1 MWPVALDRLGS
12 VSVNGGRILTLWR
25 RLKID
30 PCMVVFDLLVVGCG
44 GRGDAAEVSVF
55 EPVAVSF
62 EAMTSAWWTSR
73 SIMAADYVVAEDLTP
88 AKGLLKVTMRLARS
102 YRAET
107 SWKNRLAA
115 SGSKGM

>member
-1 MWPVALDRLGS
+1 
-12 VSVNGGRILTLWR
+12 
-25 RLKID
+25 
-30 PCMVVFDLLVVGCG
+30 MVVFDLLVVGCG

-88 AKGLLKVTMRLARS
+88 ANRGWDMFGLGDPCCCLPF
-102 YRAET
+102 
-107 SWKNRLAA
+107 
-115 SGSKGM
+115 SGLSRFRDL

>member
-62 EAMTSAWWTSR
+62 EG
-73 SIMAADYVVAEDLTP
+73 DDVGVVDEPVDHGS
-88 AKGLLKVTMRLARS
+88 GLRRRRRPHPSERLVGGDDEAGALIPGRDQ
-102 YRAET
+102 
-107 SWKNRLAA
+107 L
-115 SGSKGM
+115 